1 MHRVER
7 ATVAPETLRCHPGAG
22 DTRRR
27 RWEPH
32 SDGGGGGR
40 RQDVIFINV
49 RNDKKTTFFLKI
61 VHPYVGFPDWSS
73 PGTGWDKLGVSPRCP
88 QPPRQLRL
96 GERNFGKASGGIW
109 DFFFF
114 FDSSFWGQMG
124 KRIGITGEGR
134 KTPRIFPYSQ
144 TQLLGLCFPQNV
156 PRSPPATEIEGSG
169 GHFCTRFLPVSPGIF
184 QVEKIPAGI
193 GLGRGKSKIQRDPG
207 GVGDNS
213 RGGDTVTALSW
224 LCLDRDGREK
234 INLC

>member
-32 SDGGGGGR
+32 SDGGGGRR

-114 FDSSFWGQMG
+114 FRQ
-124 KRIGITGEGR
+124 
-134 KTPRIFPYSQ
+134 
-144 TQLLGLCFPQNV
+144 QLLGSNGQKNRDHRRRQENPKDIPIFPNSTSWALFSSKCPQI
-156 PRSPPATEIEGSG
+156 PSG
-169 GHFCTRFLPVSPGIF
+169 H
-184 QVEKIPAGI
+184 
-193 GLGRGKSKIQRDPG
+193 
-207 GVGDNS
+207 GD
-213 RGGDTVTALSW
+213 
-224 LCLDRDGREK
+224 
-234 INLC
+234 

>member
-1 MHRVER
+1 MEQPRHRVGQTGSVPTLSPTP
-7 ATVAPETLRCHPGAG
+7 ATASLGRKEL
-22 DTRRR
+22 
-27 RWEPH
+27 WE
-32 SDGGGGGR
+32 S
-40 RQDVIFINV
+40 F
-49 RNDKKTTFFLKI
+49 
-61 VHPYVGFPDWSS
+61 
-73 PGTGWDKLGVSPRCP
+73 GWDLG
-88 QPPRQLRL
+88 
-96 GERNFGKASGGIW
+96 
-109 DFFFF
+109 FFFF

-156 PRSPPATEIEGSG
+156 PRSPLATEIEGSG